1 MSNTDLISL
10 PEGYVPSE
18 HEEYMS
24 PMQLAYFKKK
34 LLDWK
39 RNLQEEFMEIMQLL
53 KEKNWNEPD
62 IADRASDETGVSLE
76 LRTQDR
82 YRKLISKIDDAIMRI
97 ETGNY
102 GYCQETGEPIGLKRL
117 EARPIASLAISAQ
130 EKHERFERSHNED
143 EL

>member
-1 MSNTDLISL
+1 MSSKDLISL
-10 PEGYVPSE
+10 PEGYTPSE

-34 LLDWK
+34 LLDW
-39 RNLQEEFMEIMQLL
+39 RSSLQEEFAETMLLL

-62 IADRASDETGVSLE
+62 IADRASEEVGVGLE

-82 YRKLISKIDDAIMRI
+82 YRKLISKIDDAIVRI
-97 ETGNY
+97 EVGNY

-117 EARPIASLAISAQ
+117 EARPIASLAIAAQ